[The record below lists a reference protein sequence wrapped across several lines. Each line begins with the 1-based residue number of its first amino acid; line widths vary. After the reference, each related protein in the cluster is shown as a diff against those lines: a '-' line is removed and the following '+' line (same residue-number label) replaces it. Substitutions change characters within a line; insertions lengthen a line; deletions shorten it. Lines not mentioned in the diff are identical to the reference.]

1 MRFLLLGAVAACI
14 VAACGSENRGISE
27 STPPNP
33 IAPSAPAPAPPPTSP
48 TVPGPIVVHN
58 TLSPAGD
65 RNILDLYGSS
75 KPISYISMVSGLL
88 PTMLDDFTSPVTAA
102 IRTVSWQGAHCRW
115 GAAAISVGSKSFHI
129 GFFRDRNGRPDYLG
143 PLYNVTLEPGETQER
158 FAFEVVLSRDESCYY
173 YDYTAV
179 LPRSF
184 SVTGGTRYWLGISAH
199 SDESGWAWRAGQ
211 PDNDTSA
218 RESRLQIF
226 MLTQDLAFSFSSE

>member
-1 MRFLLLGAVAACI
+1 MRSLLLGAVAACI

-27 STPPNP
+27 SITPSP
-33 IAPSAPAPAPPPTSP
+33 IAPSAPAPTPPPPSP
-48 TVPGPIVVHN
+48 VVVHD
-58 TLSPAGD
+58 TLNVPGD
-65 RNILDLYGSS
+65 RNILDLYSSS
-75 KPISYISMVSGLL
+75 KPITYISMVSGLL

-129 GFFRDRNGRPDYLG
+129 GFYRDRNGRPDYLG
-143 PLYNVTLEPGETQER
+143 ALYNVTLEPGETQER
-158 FAFEVVLSRDESCYY
+158 FAFEVVPSRDESCYY

-179 LPRSF
+179 LPTPF
-184 SVTGGTRYWLGISAH
+184 SVTAGTRYWLGISAH
-199 SDESGWAWRAGQ
+199 SDQSGWAWRAGQ

-226 MLTQDLAFSFSSE
+226 MLTKDLAFSLSSE